1 MLVLGLGDDD
11 VRSSASMRDGRG
23 AEVPR
28 AAEVRTEIFVAE
40 VTSVLAV
47 AKGARSCVLH
57 LPLWAAEE
65 MLHLRML

>member
-40 VTSVLAV
+40 VASVLAV
-47 AKGARSCVLH
+47 AEGA
-57 LPLWAAEE
+57 
-65 MLHLRML
+65 